1 MAHGIEVFR
10 EHFSAYK
17 EQYTVIGGMAC
28 DLLMSDA
35 GLDFRLTQDIDMV
48 LIIEALTTDFGKA
61 IWQFIEDGD
70 YTTHLSSI
78 GQPKFYRFV
87 NPTNPAYPK
96 MIELF
101 SRPQSGVQLQ
111 AIGHLMPL
119 HIDDEIT
126 SLSAIL
132 LNDSYYKFLLAG
144 RAVAGDVS
152 VLDAV
157 HIIPLKM
164 KAWLDLTDRKARGA
178 HVNDRDLRKHR
189 QDVFR
194 LFPLINAANK
204 IPAPVEV
211 YNDIQICIQKMRTLD
226 IDLAAIHIT
235 RSKET
240 MLDVYEQI
248 YIAESSSMQN

>member
-1 MAHGIEVFR
+1 MAFGIEVFK

-28 DLLMSDA
+28 DLLMNDA

-48 LIIEALTTDFGKA
+48 LIVEALTTDFGKA
-61 IWQFIEDGD
+61 IWQFIEDGG
-70 YTTHLSSI
+70 YSTRLSST
-78 GQPKFYRFV
+78 GQSKFFKFV
-87 NPTNPAYPK
+87 NPTNLAYPK

-111 AIGHLMPL
+111 ANGHLMPL
-119 HIDDEIT
+119 HIDDEIN

-132 LNDSYYKFLLAG
+132 LNDNYYKFLLAG
-144 RAVAGDVS
+144 RTIASEVS

-164 KAWLDLTDRKARGA
+164 KAWLDLTDRKVHGE

-194 LFPLINAANK
+194 LFPLINAADR

-211 YNDIQICIQKMRTLD
+211 YNDIQTCIQKMRTID
-226 IDLAAIHIT
+226 IDLAAIHVT

-240 MLDVYEQI
+240 ILDVYQQI
-248 YIAESSSMQN
+248 YITE